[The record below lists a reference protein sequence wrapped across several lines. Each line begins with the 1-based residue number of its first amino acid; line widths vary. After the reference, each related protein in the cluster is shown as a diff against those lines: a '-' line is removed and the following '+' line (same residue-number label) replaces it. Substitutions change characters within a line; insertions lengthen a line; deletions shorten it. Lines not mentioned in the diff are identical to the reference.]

1 MSAQDS
7 VDSVE
12 DFQDSVKQ
20 NTDRIHSME
29 QRIQTVAMVLIV
41 GFLTWVG
48 TGLVDVKVGLAQ
60 VLSESVSL
68 RGSLDSQGRRLVEIE
83 KDIQEINKEMASYI
97 TRDEFREE
105 LKALRESNN
114 SG

>member
-1 MSAQDS
+1 
-7 VDSVE
+7 
-12 DFQDSVKQ
+12 
-20 NTDRIHSME
+20 ME
-29 QRIQTVAMVLIV
+29 TRLQTIAMVLIV

-68 RGSLDSQGRRLVEIE
+68 RSALDTQSRRLTRIE
-83 KDIQEINKEMASYI
+83 NEVIDMNKEMSNYI

-105 LKALRESNN
+105 LRDLRDSHDKD
-114 SG
+114 

>member
-1 MSAQDS
+1 MAAQDNIDD
-7 VDSVE
+7 V
-12 DFQDSVKQ
+12 QDSLNINSEK
-20 NTDRIHSME
+20 IHSME
-29 QRIQTVAMVLIV
+29 TRLQTIAMVLIV

-68 RGSLDSQGRRLVEIE
+68 RSALDIQSRRLTRIE
-83 KDIQEINKEMASYI
+83 NEVIDINKEMSNYI

-105 LKALRESNN
+105 LRDLRDIHDKD
-114 SG
+114 